1 MTTPTTTTG
10 HPSTR
15 GFTLIEVLLA
25 AAITAVVMLTV
36 ATTFHAMLNA
46 RDVVDDLAESTEAGP
61 RIMNLIERDLL
72 GIWTFNVHD
81 NAVFRGRNLDISG
94 KEADR
99 IDFLCTTDAVGTV
112 LDGNNVPRKPTLC
125 EVGYWLKPNPRFR
138 DLLELWRREDPMVDD
153 DLVTQ
158 GTFQLVHDRIK
169 QFKVTYYRT
178 LGKGAEELLEWDSK
192 LEDALPKR
200 IKISFSLERR
210 RSSRNVVSDAE
221 VADLEG
227 ALRTYERHIVFD
239 SRLDGILAANSARM
253 PVFPIE
259 PAEEGG
265 GPAGPAGSGGGGG
278 PAGPA
283 GPGGFGGPAGRNNN
297 ATTTRVIGTNAGQG
311 PGSEGGRGGGNG
323 RGGQGGANGP
333 GIGSTGGSQVP
344 IQLPPGFNP
353 ADIFRGISGGAG
365 GGGAGGIFGGR

>member
-1 MTTPTTTTG
+1 MTAARRAAA
-10 HPSTR
+10 R

-25 AAITAVVMLTV
+25 AAISAVVMLTV

-72 GIWTFNVHD
+72 GIWTFNVQD
-81 NAVFRGRNLDISG
+81 NAVFRGRNLDIAG

-99 IDFLCTTDAVGTV
+99 LDFLCTTDAVGTV
-112 LDGNNVPRKPTLC
+112 LDGNNMPRKPTLC

-169 QFKVTYYRT
+169 HFKVTYYRT
-178 LGKGAEELLEWDSK
+178 LGKSSEELLEWDSK

-200 IKISFSLERR
+200 IKISFSIERR

-239 SRLDGILAANSARM
+239 ARLDGILAANSARM

-259 PAEEGG
+259 PVEEGG
-265 GPAGPAGSGGGGG
+265 GPAGPAGSGGAAG

-283 GPGGFGGPAGRNNN
+283 GPGGFGGAAGRGNTP
-297 ATTTRVIGTNAGQG
+297 TTTRVIGTK
-311 PGSEGGRGGGNG
+311 PGSAPGSGDAGRGGGNG
-323 RGGQGGANGP
+323 SGGQGGARGP
-333 GIGSTGGSQVP
+333 GTITSVGGQVP
-344 IQLPPGFNP
+344 TQLPPGFNP
-353 ADIFRGISGGAG
+353 ADLFRGISGGSG
-365 GGGAGGIFGGR
+365 GSGAGGFFGGGR

>member
-1 MTTPTTTTG
+1 MTTTER
-10 HPSTR
+10 PSAR

-169 QFKVTYYRT
+169 HFKVTYYRT
-178 LGKGAEELLEWDSK
+178 LGKSSEELLEWDSK
-192 LEDALPKR
+192 LEDSLPKR
-200 IKISFSLERR
+200 IKISFSIERR
-210 RSSRNVVSDAE
+210 RSSRNVVSDLE

-239 SRLDGILAANSARM
+239 ARLDGILAADSARM

-259 PAEEGG
+259 PTEEAG
-265 GPAGPAGSGGGGG
+265 GPSGPAGSGG

-283 GPGGFGGPAGRNNN
+283 GPGGFGGPAGSGG
-297 ATTTRVIGTNAGQG
+297 ASTTRTIGGKLPGGDGGGGRDAGGAAAGRGAGG
-311 PGSEGGRGGGNG
+311 PTRGGGT
-323 RGGQGGANGP
+323 RGP
-333 GIGSTGGSQVP
+333 GIGSTVGGQVP
-344 IQLPPGFNP
+344 TQLPPGFNP
-353 ADIFRGISGGAG
+353 ADIFRGISGGSG

>member
-1 MTTPTTTTG
+1 MTDARR
-10 HPSTR
+10 SAAR

-25 AAITAVVMLTV
+25 AAISAVVMLTV

-81 NAVFRGRNLDISG
+81 NAVFRGRNLDIAG

-99 IDFLCTTDAVGTV
+99 LDFLCTTDAVGTV

-153 DLVTQ
+153 DLITQ

-169 QFKVTYYRT
+169 HFKVTYYRT
-178 LGKGAEELLEWDSK
+178 LGKSAEELLEWDSK

-200 IKISFSLERR
+200 IKISFSIERR

-259 PAEEGG
+259 PVEEGG
-265 GPAGPAGSGGGGG
+265 GPAGPAGSGGPAG

-283 GPGGFGGPAGRNNN
+283 GPGGFGGPAGAGRNNS
-297 ATTTRVIGTNAGQG
+297 ATTTRVIGGTPGGEAGG
-311 PGSEGGRGGGNG
+311 GDRGGGAGRGGP
-323 RGGQGGANGP
+323 GGARGP

-353 ADIFRGISGGAG
+353 ADIFRGISGGTG